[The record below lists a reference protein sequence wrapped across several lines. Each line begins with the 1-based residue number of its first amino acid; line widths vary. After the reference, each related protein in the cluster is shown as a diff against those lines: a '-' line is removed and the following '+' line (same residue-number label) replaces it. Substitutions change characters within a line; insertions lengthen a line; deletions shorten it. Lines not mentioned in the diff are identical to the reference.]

1 MNPSMTNSSRGS
13 AMLLAMLVIAGC
25 AAPDFHQPEVAS
37 PARFKEADGVS
48 SIAVSTPDVDAAT
61 QGRWKQ
67 AQPSESL
74 PRGEWWKAFGDA
86 ALDALEG
93 EAIVANG
100 DLQAAAARVRQAR
113 ALLGVAEADRYPQV
127 NAGAQ
132 ALRGRNSDASLGV
145 PQGTKVPTSNFFQA
159 GLSVSYELDLFGRVS
174 NNVNASKADASATEA
189 TYRSVLL
196 ALQADVAQTYYRVR
210 ESDAE
215 FALLKETVRLR
226 EDNVKLAQSR
236 FDAGDISE
244 IDLSRART
252 ERATA
257 QSDAIGVERQR
268 AVAEH
273 ALAVLL
279 GRAPAGFDF
288 GVNPLLDVANM
299 PGIPAGMPSSLL
311 ERRPDIAA
319 AQQQMF
325 AANAR
330 IGVAKSAIF
339 PALSLT
345 GQGGAESYQLS
356 DLFKLSS
363 TTWLIGA
370 VMSLPIVDGG
380 RNKANIRRAEAGL
393 EESVGVYRQKV
404 LVAFAEVEDNL
415 VGLRT
420 LDGQAQATDEA
431 VASARRAAALAEKRY
446 RAGQTGY
453 LESIDAQRELLS
465 VQRQAVQLRGS
476 RATTTVALIRSLGG
490 GWEAPAAPIAS
501 AR

>member
-1 MNPSMTNSSRGS
+1 MKSLRSMGGAVRAST
-13 AMLLAMLVIAGC
+13 MVLALMVIAGC
-25 AAPDFHQPEVAS
+25 AAPDFHQPVVTTPTGFKESVAASSVIVATDETDATGQGHWKRAQPAEAS
-37 PARFKEADGVS
+37 P
-48 SIAVSTPDVDAAT
+48 
-61 QGRWKQ
+61 
-67 AQPSESL
+67 
-74 PRGEWWKAFGDA
+74 RGAWWTAFGDPV
-86 ALDALEG
+86 LDGLEA
-93 EAIVANG
+93 EAIAANA
-100 DLQAAAARVRQAR
+100 DLSAAAARVKQAR
-113 ALLGVAEADRYPQV
+113 ALLRGAEADRYPQV
-127 NAGAQ
+127 DLGAQ
-132 ALRGRNSDASLGV
+132 ALRGRSADAALGL
-145 PQGTKVPTSNFFQA
+145 PQGTKVPTSNLFQA
-159 GLSVSYELDLFGRVS
+159 GLGASYEIDLFGRVA
-174 NNVNASKADASATEA
+174 NNVDAAKADAEATEA

-196 ALQADVAQTYYRVR
+196 VLQADVAQTYYRVR
-210 ESDAE
+210 EADAE
-215 FALLKETVRLR
+215 FALLQQTVRLR

-244 IDLSRART
+244 IDLTRART

-257 QSDAIGVERQR
+257 QSDAIGIERQR

-279 GRAPAGFDF
+279 GRAPAGFAF
-288 GVNPLLDVANM
+288 GVNPLLNVSNM
-299 PGIPAGMPSSLL
+299 PVIPAGLPSSLL

-356 DLFKLSS
+356 DLFRLSS

-393 EESVGVYRQKV
+393 EESVGVYRQRV

-420 LDGQAQATDEA
+420 LDGQARATDEA
-431 VASARRAAALAEKRY
+431 VASARRAAELAEKRY

-490 GWEAPAAPIAS
+490 GWDV
-501 AR
+501 R

>member
-1 MNPSMTNSSRGS
+1 MKPWNRNARVS
-13 AMLLAMLVIAGC
+13 ALIVAMVSAAGC
-25 AAPDFHQPEVAS
+25 AAPDFQRPEVATPS
-37 PARFKEADGVS
+37 AFKES
-48 SIAVSTPDVDAAT
+48 TRTLSIVVSTAEVDAAT
-61 QGRWKQ
+61 QARWKT
-67 AQPSESL
+67 AQPSEAL
-74 PRGEWWKAFGDA
+74 PRGAWWTVFGDP
-86 ALDALEG
+86 ALDALEA
-93 EAIVANG
+93 EAVAANA
-100 DLQAAAARVRQAR
+100 DLAAAAARVKQAR
-113 ALLGVAEADRYPQV
+113 ALLRGAEADRYPQV
-127 NAGAQ
+127 ALGAQ
-132 ALRGRNSDASLGV
+132 ALRGRSADAALGI
-145 PQGTKVPTSNFFQA
+145 PQGTTVPTSNDFQL
-159 GLSVSYELDLFGRVS
+159 GLNASYEVDLFGRVA
-174 NNVNASKADASATEA
+174 NNVNATSADANASEA

-210 ESDAE
+210 ASDAE
-215 FALLKETVRLR
+215 FALLEETLRLR
-226 EDNVKLAQSR
+226 EANVKLAQSR

-244 IDLSRART
+244 IDLTRART

-257 QSDAIGVERQR
+257 QSDAIGIERQR

-288 GVNPLLDVANM
+288 GINPLRNVSNM
-299 PGIPAGMPSSLL
+299 PVVPAGLPSSLL

-319 AQQQMF
+319 AQQQMI

-330 IGVAKSAIF
+330 IGVARSAIF

-356 DLFKLSS
+356 DLFRLSS

-380 RNKANIRRAEAGL
+380 RNRANIRRAEAGL
-393 EESVGVYRQKV
+393 EESVGVYRQRV

-420 LDGQAQATDEA
+420 LDGQARATEEA
-431 VASARRAAALAEKRY
+431 VASARRASDLAEKRY

-453 LESIDAQRELLS
+453 LESIDAQRELLA
-465 VQRQAVQLRGS
+465 VERQAVQLRGS

-490 GWEAPAAPIAS
+490 GWGTP
-501 AR
+501 

>member
-1 MNPSMTNSSRGS
+1 MNTFSHLNGKVRLS
-13 AMLLAMLVIAGC
+13 ATLMALVIVAGC

-37 PARFKEADGVS
+37 PTAFKESRGVA
-48 SIAVSTPDVDAAT
+48 SIAISTPDLDAST
-61 QGRWKQ
+61 QGRWKL
-67 AQPSESL
+67 AQPSEAL
-74 PRGEWWKAFGDA
+74 PRGAWWTAFGDP
-86 ALDALEG
+86 ALDALEA
-93 EAIVANG
+93 EAVAANG

-113 ALLGVAEADRYPQV
+113 ALLGVAEADRYPQI

-132 ALRGRNSDASLGV
+132 ALRGRSSDAALGV

-159 GLSVSYELDLFGRVS
+159 GLSASYEVDLFGRVA
-174 NNVNASKADASATEA
+174 NNVNATKADANATEA

-236 FDAGDISE
+236 FNAGDISE

-257 QSDAIGVERQR
+257 QSDAIGIERQR

-288 GVNPLLDVANM
+288 GVNPLMDGSNM
-299 PGIPAGMPSSLL
+299 PIVPAGLPSSLL

-345 GQGGAESYQLS
+345 GQGGAESYQWS
-356 DLFKLSS
+356 DLLKLSS

-404 LVAFAEVEDNL
+404 LVAFAEVEDNR

-420 LDGQAQATDEA
+420 LGGQALATDEA
-431 VASARRAAALAEKRY
+431 VASARRAADLAEKRY

-490 GWEAPAAPIAS
+490 GWGTPQ
-501 AR
+501 